1 LYTGIEKIIIKYFSS
16 YTVAPVNKNNNNIII
31 PAPPTTNPGYPTSLF
46 FVTSDVPANPA
57 PTISSIV
64 TSSYVIMIFE
74 VSEILFRV
82 FSYSLFSSSLKIN
95 ENQRKIDIIGEW
107 SVTSVESA
115 NLAAPQEIPIR
126 INWKIQMERAQMF
139 IENMSEQ
146 LDNLRLRLE

>member
-1 LYTGIEKIIIKYFSS
+1 
-16 YTVAPVNKNNNNIII
+16 
-31 PAPPTTNPGYPTSLF
+31 
-46 FVTSDVPANPA
+46 VPANPA